1 MKLPLS
7 SQVRP
12 TGVTLAGCCNLLL
25 SFFPRQEDL
34 TVSEAWSGM
43 ERPHVPFTL
52 VRRKTRSPSGWIGT
66 GPFMAA
72 IRPFGPLALPF
83 PERQPPGS
91 QAFLQEV
98 PAGPPNSG
106 LFPHPET

>member
-34 TVSEAWSGM
+34 MVSEAWSSSA
-43 ERPHVPFTL
+43 RPKWDGKASHAL
-52 VRRKTRSPSGWIGT
+52 YSG
-66 GPFMAA
+66 
-72 IRPFGPLALPF
+72 
-83 PERQPPGS
+83 EEEDQVS
-91 QAFLQEV
+91 
-98 PAGPPNSG
+98 
-106 LFPHPET
+106 